1 MSEYKSLMN
10 STTYKVN
17 NEYTCKLWSKTIQ
30 LCRYYSKYL
39 QYEYPARV
47 SSTSIQYKYPVQVSS
62 TSIQYRYPVPDSSI
76 CVPSVYV
83 SGACVL
89 L

>member
-1 MSEYKSLMN
+1 MSEYKTLMN
-10 STTYKVN
+10 STTCKVN
-17 NEYTCKLWSKTIQ
+17 IHLNYGVKRSNHAGITPNICI
-30 LCRYYSKYL
+30 

-47 SSTSIQYKYPVQVSS
+47 SSTSIQYKYPVPESS
-62 TSIQYRYPVPDSSI
+62 MR
-76 CVPSVYV
+76 VPSVYV